1 MNCPVLWA
9 KGCFTGAKKVNT
21 IALDLDMECGEHIE
35 CDMVDE
41 PGKLFL
47 LFVRDGCCYS
57 TREGHKTRQC
67 IMGIPPPAAYT
78 YCSIAA

>member
-9 KGCFTGAKKVNT
+9 KGCFTGVKKVNT

-35 CDMVDE
+35 CDMVDK

-47 LFVRDGCCYS
+47 LFVRDGCCF
-57 TREGHKTRQC
+57 
-67 IMGIPPPAAYT
+67 
-78 YCSIAA
+78 